1 MKLTLKD
8 VYEDFAPVLLKLKSQ
23 YSVRTVH
30 LFNKATGRGGATV
43 VYRPML
49 HDAAGFP
56 KGKFAEI
63 AVAWC
68 APGDQYDRK
77 LGELVALSKLQGGE
91 SIRAPIYAGGNP
103 VLVLRSMFEEMA
115 LVQGG
120 LQW

>member
-1 MKLTLKD
+1 MKFTLKD
-8 VYEDFAPVLLKLKSQ
+8 VYEDFAPDLLKLKSQ
-23 YSVRTVH
+23 YNVRTVH

-49 HDAAGFP
+49 HDSTGFP

-77 LGELVALSKLQGGE
+77 LGELLALSKLQSGE
-91 SIRAPIYAGGNP
+91 SIRAPIYVGGKP
-103 VLVLRSMFEEMA
+103 VIVLRSMFEWMA
-115 LVQGG
+115 KAQGD
-120 LQW
+120 LL